1 MQRRTVLFT
10 RQPRWTRNYKKLIHC
25 IPNDAKSWI
34 FEELS
39 LTQRIKRN
47 CGTQF
52 GVQLL
57 RQQRNKPFP
66 DEARVLAIAR
76 YQHALVREVLL
87 HCGDMPLIAAR
98 TIIPWATLQG
108 AQRRLSYLGNRPL
121 GEVIFSYPGLKR
133 LSLEIVKVEPNDW
146 CEAWFKTLEIDHSVW
161 GRRTVYSIAGS
172 NLLVCEI
179 FLPSV
184 LKLL

>member
-1 MQRRTVLFT
+1 MQRRTVLFA
-10 RQPRWTRNYKKLIHC
+10 RQPRWTTNCKKLIHN
-25 IPNDAKSWI
+25 IPNDARSWI

-39 LTQRIKRN
+39 LTQRIKKN
-47 CGTQF
+47 CGRQF
-52 GVQLL
+52 GVKLI
-57 RQQRNKPFP
+57 RQQRNKPFQ

-87 HCGDMPLIAAR
+87 HCDDKPLIAAR
-98 TIIPWATLQG
+98 TIIPWATLKG

-133 LSLEIVKVEPNDW
+133 RSLEIVKVEPNDW
-146 CEAWFKTLEIDHSVW
+146 CAAWHETLEIDQPVW
-161 GRRTVYSIAGS
+161 GRRTVYSIARS

-184 LKLL
+184 LTLA